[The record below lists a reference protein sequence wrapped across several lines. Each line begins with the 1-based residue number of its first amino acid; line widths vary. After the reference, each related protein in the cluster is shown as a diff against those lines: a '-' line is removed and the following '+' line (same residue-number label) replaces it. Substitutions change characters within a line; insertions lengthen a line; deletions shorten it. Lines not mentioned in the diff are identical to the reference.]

1 MHWLLVRE
9 SKTVLDSEFQVN
21 SGSQKLLVEIEF
33 RIAIVSGIPDFFSC
47 LRDSKAKK
55 FRIPRAEISG
65 IPVGEMH
72 NRVTV
77 SDNE

>member
-33 RIAIVSGIPDFFSC
+33 RIAIVRGIPDFFSC

-65 IPVGEMH
+65 IPLGEMH

>member
-1 MHWLLVRE
+1 M
-9 SKTVLDSEFQVN
+9 
-21 SGSQKLLVEIEF
+21 EIRF
-33 RIAIVSGIPDFFSC
+33 RIAIASGIPDFFSC

-77 SDNE
+77 SDDE

>member
-21 SGSQKLLVEIEF
+21 SGSLKLLVEIGF

-55 FRIPRAEISG
+55 LRIPGAKISG
-65 IPVGEMH
+65 MPVGEMH
-72 NRVTV
+72 NRATV